1 MWQKCVF
8 ALAIWACFGLSA
20 TLVLAEGASSVAPLM
35 KLLKSGRLP
44 PERVSSVV
52 ELVCRSGN
60 ADDLAEVFELAMK
73 PESEKNHVRMKAL
86 SGLADAAFT
95 RKIQPTGDLT
105 GIAKLITPDNL
116 DAHRG
121 IQLMA
126 IRLGASWKVNAVVA
140 PLQKVLDNPDAD
152 AEFQQASLD
161 GLAQLGTPEARK
173 TIEELAA
180 SGATLAVRYQ
190 AIAALVTFNLPQA
203 ATQGASALAATTSK
217 HDPGPMLDAFFNQ
230 QGGAKALAQALEK
243 TQLPHAAAL
252 IALRYM
258 YSIGQTN
265 PELSNVLSKAAGVAD
280 DPPPP
285 TAEQLKQISADV
297 VAKGDAA
304 RGEKVFRRAD
314 VACLKCHA
322 VSKAGG
328 QVGPDLSPVGANSP
342 VDYVVASILLP
353 DQAIKEQYLTRVIV
367 TMEGKVYQGIV
378 VDRDD
383 KRVILKEA
391 SGKQVTIPIAD
402 IDEDAEGG
410 SLMPKGLT
418 RFLTRDE
425 LLDLARFI
433 SELGKPGEYA
443 IRSTPTVQRWR
454 VLKPVPAELA
464 GEVPNV
470 EVVRQKL
477 LEANSGPWMPLYSKV
492 AGDLPLDEAAAH
504 SGSAV
509 VYVQGEVH
517 VTRAGDVHIH
527 LSSADQVQTWV
538 DAEPFESRPDITLR
552 LEEGVHK
559 LTFRIDTAARKDKH
573 LKVELLK
580 PDGTEAEFE
589 PVGGP

>member
-1 MWQKCVF
+1 VIF
-8 ALAIWACFGLSA
+8 ACCGLSA
-20 TLVLAEGASSVAPLM
+20 ALVRAEGAASVAPLM

-44 PERVSSVV
+44 AERVGSVI

-95 RKIQPTGDLT
+95 RKVKPTGDVS
-105 GIAKLITPDNL
+105 GIAKLITPDKL
-116 DAHRG
+116 DVHRG

-126 IRLGASWKVNAVVA
+126 IRLGGSWKVNAMVE
-140 PLQKVLDNPDAD
+140 PLQKILDNPNAD
-152 AEFQQASLD
+152 AEFQQAALD

-173 TIEELAA
+173 TIEKLAS
-180 SGATLAVRYQ
+180 SGSTLAVRYQ
-190 AIAALVTFNLPQA
+190 AIAALVSFDLPQA
-203 ATQGASALAATTSK
+203 AQEGASALAATTSK
-217 HDPGPMLDAFFNQ
+217 DDPGAMLDAFFNQ
-230 QGGAKALAQALEK
+230 QGGAKALAEALEK
-243 TQLPHAAAL
+243 TKLPHDAAL

-258 YSIGQTN
+258 YSIGQTHKA
-265 PELSNVLSKAAGVAD
+265 LSDVLSKAAGVAN

-285 TAEQLKQISADV
+285 TAEQLKQLSADV

-342 VDYVVASILLP
+342 VDYVVTSILLP

-367 TMEGKVYQGIV
+367 TTEGKVYQGIV
-378 VDRDD
+378 VDRDE
-383 KRVILKEA
+383 KRVVLKEA
-391 SGKQVTIPIAD
+391 SGKQVTIPTAD
-402 IDEDAEGG
+402 IDEEAEGS

-418 RFLTRDE
+418 KFLTKDE
-425 LLDLARFI
+425 FLDLARFI

-454 VLKPVPAELA
+454 VLKPVPPELA
-464 GEVPNV
+464 SEVPNV

-504 SGSAV
+504 SSSTV
-509 VYVQGEVH
+509 VYVQGEVN
-517 VTRAGDVHIH
+517 VTRAGDVRIH
-527 LSSADQVQTWV
+527 LNSADQVQTWV
-538 DAEPFESRPDITLR
+538 DAEPFEAQADFTLR

-559 LTFRIDTAARKDKH
+559 LTFRIDTAARKEKH

-580 PDGTEAEFE
+580 PEGTEVEFE
-589 PVGGP
+589 PVGGA

>member
-1 MWQKCVF
+1 
-8 ALAIWACFGLSA
+8 LAIFASCFLSA
-20 TLVLAEGASSVAPLM
+20 TLVQAEGAASVAPLM

-44 PERVSSVV
+44 PERVASVV

-95 RKIQPTGDLT
+95 RKIKPAGDLS

-126 IRLGASWKVNAVVA
+126 IRLGASWKENAVVA
-140 PLQKVLDNPDAD
+140 PLQKVLENSAAD
-152 AEFQQASLD
+152 AEFQQAALD

-173 TIEELAA
+173 TIEQLAA
-180 SGATLAVRYQ
+180 AGPLTVRYQ

-203 ATQGASALAATTSK
+203 AKDGAAAVAATTSK

-230 QGGAKALAQALEK
+230 QGGAKALSEALEK
-243 TQLPHAAAL
+243 TKLPHDAAL

-258 YSIGQTN
+258 YSIGQTHA
-265 PELSNVLSKAAGVAD
+265 ELSNVLSKAAGIAD

-285 TAEQLKQISADV
+285 TAEQLKQLSADV

-342 VDYVVASILLP
+342 VDYVVSSILMP

-391 SGKQVTIPIAD
+391 SGKQITIPTAD
-402 IDEDAEGG
+402 IDEEAEGG

-418 RFLTRDE
+418 KFLTRDE

-464 GEVPNV
+464 SEVPNV
-470 EVVRQKL
+470 EVVRQRL
-477 LEANSGPWMPLYSKV
+477 LEANSGPWIPLYSKV
-492 AGDLPLDEAAAH
+492 VGDLPLDEAAAH

-509 VYVQGEVH
+509 VYVQGEVN

-527 LSSADQVQTWV
+527 LNSADQVQTWV
-538 DAEPFESRPDITLR
+538 DAEPFESRADITLR
-552 LEEGVHK
+552 LEEGAHK